1 MSRQFFRPYVYRP
14 FAFQFIVYH
23 TLLKQLSLA
32 GKLVMVNYLLYLIF
46 YIVIFSLFV
55 YSLGLQTM
63 WKALCKGISRFKLVN
78 HFKYLFPVPT
88 RTI

>member
-46 YIVIFSLFV
+46 
-55 YSLGLQTM
+55 
-63 WKALCKGISRFKLVN
+63 
-78 HFKYLFPVPT
+78 
-88 RTI
+88 